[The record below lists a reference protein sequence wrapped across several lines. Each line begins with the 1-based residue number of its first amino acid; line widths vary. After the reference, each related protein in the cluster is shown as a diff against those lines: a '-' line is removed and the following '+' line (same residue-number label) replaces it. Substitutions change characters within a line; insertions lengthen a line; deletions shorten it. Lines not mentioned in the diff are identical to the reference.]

1 MYLFSNDYK
10 FSLLQQD
17 LFISS
22 QMCRSKVWHQRI
34 GYLCSWS
41 YQAEIRLLARLDFI
55 WNTVAAFSLVQFF
68 GRIHFLP
75 FVRLRSLAGHQPQA
89 TLLSQKLPTCPARGP
104 LHLPNQQR
112 SLFCHIDFLSQ
123 FESPLPGTTLSLL
136 KIHLIKSFP
145 PRLISWL
152 KID

>member
-10 FSLLQQD
+10 FSRLQQD

-22 QMCRSKVWHQRI
+22 QMCRSKVWYWRI

-41 YQAEIRLLARLDFI
+41 YRAEIRLLARLDFI

-75 FVRLRSLAGHQPQA
+75 FVRLRSLAGRQPQA
-89 TLLSQKLPTCPARGP
+89 TLLSQKLPTCPSRGP
-104 LHLPNQQR
+104 FHLPNHQR
-112 SLFCHIDFLSQ
+112 SLFCHIDSFSQ